1 MMPVVVFA
9 GKSDSGKTTLI
20 EKLIAEIKSRCYRVG
35 VIKHTAH
42 GFDMDQPGKDSWRH
56 QKAGADTVL
65 LAAPDSLAMIKKQA
79 SAPLD
84 DLLTYFEGMDLVLV
98 EGFKLAE
105 KPKIEILRA
114 ASNAV
119 PFCRGDRNLIALVT
133 DTDTDLGVP
142 RFDLNDI
149 SRIADFLEEKFL
161 QK

>member
-1 MMPVVVFA
+1 LSA

-98 EGFKLAE
+98 
-105 KPKIEILRA
+105 
-114 ASNAV
+114 
-119 PFCRGDRNLIALVT
+119 
-133 DTDTDLGVP
+133 
-142 RFDLNDI
+142 
-149 SRIADFLEEKFL
+149 L